1 VRAMLERQCNSVWYG
16 DRQPGLLLRSLEKI
30 YRLKLGDRWHRPAT
44 RPPVPVIVIGNLT
57 VGGAGKT
64 PVVIALAK
72 HLAEAGRAVA
82 VISRGY
88 GGKVPGEPWRVVAD
102 SDPQV
107 AGDEPV
113 LIAGS
118 TNVPVWVCARRAAA
132 LEAALAHGAG
142 VVIADD
148 GLQHAALA
156 RSLEL
161 CVVDGIRGFGN
172 GRLLPAGPLR
182 QPRQRLDE
190 VDLVLI
196 KGDGLSIPGAVDF
209 DLRCDALISLDGSQV
224 ASLKD
229 WSGRQ
234 VSAVCGIASP
244 EGFFSSLAELG
255 IKASEHSFP
264 DHHRFVPADIERVK
278 GPIIVTAKDAVKL
291 RRLNLASE
299 VWVLEVS
306 AQLPNSVLDIVD
318 RHVQDYCP

>member
-1 VRAMLERQCNSVWYG
+1 MRAILERYCNSVWYG
-16 DRQPGLLLRSLEKI
+16 DRQPGLILRALETI
-30 YRLKLGDRWHRPAT
+30 YRLKLGDRWHRPGT
-44 RPPVPVIVIGNLT
+44 RPPLPVIVVGNLT
-57 VGGAGKT
+57 VGGGGKT
-64 PVVIALAK
+64 PVVMALAR

-88 GGKVPGEPWRVVAD
+88 GGKAPGEPWQVSGD
-102 SDPQV
+102 SDPRV

-113 LIAGS
+113 LIAS
-118 TNVPVWVCARRAAA
+118 TTHVPVWVCARRAAA
-132 LEAALAHGAG
+132 LEAALAAGAD

-148 GLQHAALA
+148 GLQHGALT

-161 CVVDGIRGFGN
+161 CVVDGSRGFGN

-196 KGDGLSIPGAVDF
+196 KGGGLTVAGAVDF
-209 DLRCDALISLDGSQV
+209 ELGSDALVSLDGSQT
-224 ASLKD
+224 ANLGD

-234 VSAVCGIASP
+234 VSAVCGIAHPGS
-244 EGFFSSLAELG
+244 FFSSLAELG
-255 IKASEHSFP
+255 IKPREYSFP
-264 DHHRFVPADIERVK
+264 DHHQFVASDIDRLEE
-278 GPIIVTAKDAVKL
+278 PIVVTSKDAVKL

-306 AQLPNSVLDIVD
+306 ANLPNAILDIVD
-318 RHVQDYCP
+318 CHVQGYCP